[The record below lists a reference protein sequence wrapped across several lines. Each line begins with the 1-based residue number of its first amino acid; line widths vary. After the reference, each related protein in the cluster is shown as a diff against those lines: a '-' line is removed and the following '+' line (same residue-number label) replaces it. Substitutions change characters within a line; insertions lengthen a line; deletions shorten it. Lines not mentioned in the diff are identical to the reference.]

1 VTRSGKPT
9 WQPISA
15 LPLLVSAIA
24 GMLEGTEEQ
33 HRLLLEARQRP
44 YVLDDDTVARM
55 RRVFG
60 AQAEDHWLF
69 EEQLRRWTAKPL
81 TSAQRREVERLSREV
96 ASLRE
101 ATTSILALAEELKAS
116 TIESL
121 LAKSDL
127 EVGLEELARRRR
139 GDPVE

>member
-1 VTRSGKPT
+1 VDQSRKPT
-9 WQPISA
+9 WQPITA
-15 LPLLVSAIA
+15 LPLVAAAIT
-24 GMLEGTEEQ
+24 GMLEGTREQ
-33 HRLLLEARQRP
+33 HRLLIEARQRP
-44 YVLDDDTVARM
+44 YVLDDHTVARVI
-55 RRVFG
+55 RVYS
-60 AQAEDHWLF
+60 AQAGDHWLF